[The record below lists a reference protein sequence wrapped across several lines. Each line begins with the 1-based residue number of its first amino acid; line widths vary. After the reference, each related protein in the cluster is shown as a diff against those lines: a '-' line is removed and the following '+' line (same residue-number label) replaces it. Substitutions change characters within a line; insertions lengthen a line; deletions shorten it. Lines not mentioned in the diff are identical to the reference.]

1 MEKYLSTADCSGFA
15 EFVEIHI
22 DQNPL
27 HKERTAQ
34 IHAGTVTTVMGNSMR
49 NDRPMKV
56 QPKVRV
62 AAFLLCALMVG
73 CTHETWTTVE
83 ETSRLPSV
91 AAPILAP
98 VSWVAMAGRAATRP
112 ASNGTDTERGKQF
125 VLTRRV
131 LDDFSSDG
139 KFMEE
144 VLATQSRFRAH
155 DWGEVSLEQIQ
166 ANSSTTNGKGAVG
179 RYPTGNKR
187 SIIITDEGSEFKVRY
202 EDEPAQ

>member
-1 MEKYLSTADCSGFA
+1 M
-15 EFVEIHI
+15 
-22 DQNPL
+22 
-27 HKERTAQ
+27 
-34 IHAGTVTTVMGNSMR
+34 
-49 NDRPMKV
+49 
-56 QPKVRV
+56 
-62 AAFLLCALMVG
+62 
-73 CTHETWTTVE
+73 
-83 ETSRLPSV
+83 

-112 ASNGTDTERGKQF
+112 ASMGTDSERGKQF

-144 VLATQSRFRAH
+144 VLAMQNRFRAR
-155 DWGEVSLEQIQ
+155 DWGEISPEQLK
-166 ANSSTTNGKGAVG
+166 ANNSSSSGRGTVG

-202 EDEPAQ
+202 EDEPEP

>member
-1 MEKYLSTADCSGFA
+1 MK
-15 EFVEIHI
+15 
-22 DQNPL
+22 P
-27 HKERTAQ
+27 Q
-34 IHAGTVTTVMGNSMR
+34 ISQRLTTVCML
-49 NDRPMKV
+49 
-56 QPKVRV
+56 
-62 AAFLLCALMVG
+62 ALCAG
-73 CTHETWTTVE
+73 CSHETWTKVE

-112 ASNGTDTERGKQF
+112 ASEGTDTERGKQF

-144 VLATQSRFRAH
+144 VLTMQNRFRAR
-155 DWGEVSLEQIQ
+155 DWGEISPEHLQ
-166 ANSSTTNGKGAVG
+166 ANSSTYGKGAVG

-202 EDEPAQ
+202 EDEPEP

>member
-1 MEKYLSTADCSGFA
+1 MGKYQADCSGFA
-15 EFVEIHI
+15 EFSGIHI

-62 AAFLLCALMVG
+62 AAFLLCGLMVG
-73 CTHETWTTVE
+73 CTHGAWTTVE

-98 VSWVAMAGRAATRP
+98 VSWVAMAGRAATSP
-112 ASNGTDTERGKQF
+112 ASNGTETERGKQF

-144 VLATQSRFRAH
+144 VLTMQSRFRVR
-155 DWGEVSLEQIQ
+155 DWGEISPEQLQ
-166 ANSSTTNGKGAVG
+166 ANNSSTNGKGAVG
-179 RYPTGNKR
+179 RYPTGNNR
-187 SIIITDEGSEFKVRY
+187 LVIIITDEGSEFKVRY
-202 EDEPAQ
+202 EDEPEP

>member
-1 MEKYLSTADCSGFA
+1 MKTQISHRLATACILA
-15 EFVEIHI
+15 
-22 DQNPL
+22 
-27 HKERTAQ
+27 
-34 IHAGTVTTVMGNSMR
+34 
-49 NDRPMKV
+49 
-56 QPKVRV
+56 
-62 AAFLLCALMVG
+62 LCAG
-73 CTHETWTTVE
+73 CSHESWTKVE

-112 ASNGTDTERGKQF
+112 ASEGTDTEHGKQF
-125 VLTRRV
+125 VLTRKV

-144 VLATQSRFRAH
+144 VLTMQNRFRAH
-155 DWGEVSLEQIQ
+155 DWGEISPERLQ
-166 ANSSTTNGKGAVG
+166 ANSSTNGKGAVG

-202 EDEPAQ
+202 EDEPEQ

>member
-1 MEKYLSTADCSGFA
+1 MKS
-15 EFVEIHI
+15 
-22 DQNPL
+22 
-27 HKERTAQ
+27 Q
-34 IHAGTVTTVMGNSMR
+34 ISHRLATVCIL
-49 NDRPMKV
+49 
-56 QPKVRV
+56 
-62 AAFLLCALMVG
+62 ALCAG
-73 CTHETWTTVE
+73 CSHETWTKVE

-112 ASNGTDTERGKQF
+112 TSEGTDSERGKQF

-144 VLATQSRFRAH
+144 VLTMQNRFRAR
-155 DWGEVSLEQIQ
+155 DWGEISPEQLQ
-166 ANSSTTNGKGAVG
+166 VNSSSTNGKGTAG

-202 EDEPAQ
+202 EDEPEP

>member
-1 MEKYLSTADCSGFA
+1 MKSQLSHRLA
-15 EFVEIHI
+15 
-22 DQNPL
+22 
-27 HKERTAQ
+27 
-34 IHAGTVTTVMGNSMR
+34 TVCIL
-49 NDRPMKV
+49 
-56 QPKVRV
+56 
-62 AAFLLCALMVG
+62 ALCAG
-73 CTHETWTTVE
+73 CSHETWTKVE

-112 ASNGTDTERGKQF
+112 TSEGTDTERGKQF

-144 VLATQSRFRAH
+144 VLTIQSRFRAR
-155 DWGEVSLEQIQ
+155 DWGEISPEQLQ
-166 ANSSTTNGKGAVG
+166 VNGNSTNGKGTVG

-202 EDEPAQ
+202 EDEPEQ

>member
-1 MEKYLSTADCSGFA
+1 MKS
-15 EFVEIHI
+15 
-22 DQNPL
+22 
-27 HKERTAQ
+27 Q
-34 IHAGTVTTVMGNSMR
+34 ISHHLATVCIL
-49 NDRPMKV
+49 
-56 QPKVRV
+56 
-62 AAFLLCALMVG
+62 ALCAG
-73 CTHETWTTVE
+73 CSHETWTKVE

-112 ASNGTDTERGKQF
+112 ASEGTDTERGKQF

-144 VLATQSRFRAH
+144 VLAIQSRFRAR
-155 DWGEVSLEQIQ
+155 DWGEISPEQLQ
-166 ANSSTTNGKGAVG
+166 VNSNSTNGKGTVG

-187 SIIITDEGSEFKVRY
+187 SIIITDESSEFKVRY
-202 EDEPAQ
+202 EDEPEQ

>member
-1 MEKYLSTADCSGFA
+1 MKS
-15 EFVEIHI
+15 
-22 DQNPL
+22 
-27 HKERTAQ
+27 Q
-34 IHAGTVTTVMGNSMR
+34 ISHRLATVCIL
-49 NDRPMKV
+49 
-56 QPKVRV
+56 
-62 AAFLLCALMVG
+62 ALCAG
-73 CTHETWTTVE
+73 CSHETWTKVE

-112 ASNGTDTERGKQF
+112 TSEGTDTERGKQF

-144 VLATQSRFRAH
+144 VLAIQSRFRAR
-155 DWGEVSLEQIQ
+155 DWGEISPERLQV
-166 ANSSTTNGKGAVG
+166 NSSSINGKGTVG

-202 EDEPAQ
+202 EDEPEP